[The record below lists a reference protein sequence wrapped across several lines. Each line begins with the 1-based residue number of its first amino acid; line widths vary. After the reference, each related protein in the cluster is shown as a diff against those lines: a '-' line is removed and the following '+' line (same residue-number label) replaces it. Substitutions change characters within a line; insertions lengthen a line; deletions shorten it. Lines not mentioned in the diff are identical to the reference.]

1 MLKRLSI
8 KNVALIERLDMDFDN
23 GLNVLTGETGAGKS
37 IIIDAVNL
45 ALGERASRELITTGA
60 EKASVEAEFDIE
72 GEEAVKSMLRQNEL
86 EDDGLIISR
95 ELSASGKNVCRIN
108 GTLVNLATLKQITD
122 LLVDVHGQHEHQSL
136 LMQSRHIRFL
146 DSFAGERDRAQ
157 REKVAGL
164 YSECKAIHSELL
176 GGFGSED
183 ELKKYKADYIVP
195 EFSDILNIIME

>member
-157 REKVAGL
+157 REKVAEWMTSLAKDGC
-164 YSECKAIHSELL
+164 YEIGKELHETL
-176 GGFGSED
+176 QEIFCSGWVDDAETQRII
-183 ELKKYKADYIVP
+183 KKV
-195 EFSDILNIIME
+195 F

>member
-146 DSFAGERDRAQ
+146 ILSQGKGIGLNAKKWRGFIPNAR
-157 REKVAGL
+157 L
-164 YSECKAIHSELL
+164 YSQSFWAASAPRTSGPGKRT
-176 GGFGSED
+176 
-183 ELKKYKADYIVP
+183 Y
-195 EFSDILNIIME
+195 